1 MTVACRTSSG
11 QCKWGKEAILLTI
24 IVSLM
29 KIPHLSLTCMYVA
42 LGSSILSMYNVHG
55 SWLVALGYIVSF
67 TWLSAI
73 LSHLHAS
80 RLYCPSYMPLGYIVP
95 LTCLLAILS
104 HLHGSRLVAGV
115 YIVPLTWLL
124 ACGWCLYCPTYMALG
139 LWLVSILSHLHGS
152 WLVAGVYIVPLT
164 WLLACGW
171 CLYCPTYMAL
181 GLWLVSILPHDL
193 LEGHF

>member
-29 KIPHLSLTCMYVA
+29 KIPPLSLTCMYVA

-55 SWLVALGYIVSF
+55 SWLVALGYIVSL

-80 RLYCPSYMPLGYIVP
+80 WLYCPTYMPLGYIVP
-95 LTCLLAILS
+95 LTWLS
-104 HLHGSRLVAGV
+104 
-115 YIVPLTWLL
+115 